1 VGDWWVEKWLVGR
14 VIVCV
19 MVADMFGGRKG
30 ERKGWTGRRGW
41 GRRVGKEG
49 CVSTFLASGT
59 RLSCVEGTTYTW
71 IFQAQSDTISTTSWG
86 TAAIRAQRRILRPTY
101 DRTPKTKYHDQ

>member
-1 VGDWWVEKWLVGR
+1 MGDWWVEKWLVGR

-30 ERKGWTGRRGW
+30 ERKGWTGW

-59 RLSCVEGTTYTW
+59 RLSCVEGTTLHVDFPSA
-71 IFQAQSDTISTTSWG
+71 IRHNLHLTSWG